1 MEKEEEMKVGVIGVT
16 RRESN
21 GRVYSNIFGY
31 TEFSDYE
38 KEHGAQGHKGIT
50 INTAAPTG
58 HVQVGDMISVSYEP
72 TGFMDKNGSPQF
84 RVSAVDVL
92 KDKKS

>member
-1 MEKEEEMKVGVIGVT
+1 MEKRGKMTVGVMGIS

-21 GRVYSNIFGY
+21 GRVYSNIYGY

-50 INTAAPTG
+50 INTGASTT